1 MYDLIIIGS
10 GPAGLTASI
19 YASCYHLSHLVIGE
33 KLGGQ
38 LLLAPDIL
46 NYPGF
51 ERISGKELTQKMV
64 NQVKLRGGELVTGSV
79 TRINQ
84 LTNPTNKPMDEN
96 NETMKQLSNEKYF
109 EVETQE
115 GKKYQSKAIILATG
129 TERRKLNVPG
139 EVEYTSKGVHYCATC
154 EKFDY
159 EGKVCGVVGG
169 TNSAVQAAV
178 ELSQAASR
186 VYIIYRGSQLRGDP
200 VWLEQVEK
208 HPNIEVIYNTVVTE
222 IVGDGSKVTGVKLA
236 SSTGPAARVSQ
247 GGSSMASRNDSFTD
261 HNRGSRSQGE
271 APLGN
276 PSLASPVDNLLQ
288 LDKLFI
294 EIGGVPGTALVIPL
308 GVEMD
313 PGGFIKTNEKLA
325 TNVPGIFAAGDLVTF
340 GYNLEQISSAVGLG
354 ARAAASAFAFLKGD
368 KAPTVWGGSQ
378 IKR

>member
-1 MYDLIIIGS
+1 MTYDLIIIGA

-19 YASCYHLSHLVIGE
+19 YASCYHLLHIVIGRE
-33 KLGGQ
+33 LGGQ
-38 LLLAPDIL
+38 LQLAPDIL

-51 ERISGKELTQKMV
+51 EKISGKELTERII
-64 NQVKLRGGELVTGSV
+64 NQLKKRGGELTIGSV
-79 TRINQ
+79 VKI
-84 LTNPTNKPMDEN
+84 KSN
-96 NETMKQLSNEKYF
+96 NGLF
-109 EVETQE
+109 EIEIQE
-115 GKKYQSKAIILATG
+115 GNKYQAKAIILATG

-139 EVEYTSKGVHYCATC
+139 EGEYTSKGVHYCATC

-169 TNSAVQAAV
+169 ANSAVQAAV
-178 ELSQAASR
+178 ELSQAASK
-186 VYIIYRGSQLRGDP
+186 VYIIYRGTQLRGDA

-208 HPNIEVIYNTVVTE
+208 HPNIEAIYNTVVTE
-222 IVGDGSKVTGVKLA
+222 IIGDGEKVTGVKIK
-236 SSTGPAARVSQ
+236 STSAGPAARVSQ
-247 GGSSMASRNDSFTD
+247 GDASSRSPQASSPNGSASLGSS
-261 HNRGSRSQGE
+261 
-271 APLGN
+271 
-276 PSLASPVDNLLQ
+276 SLASPTDNLLQ

-308 GVEMD
+308 GVEVD
-313 PGGFIKTNEKLA
+313 PGGFIITDQKLA

-354 ARAAASAFAFLKGD
+354 ARSAASAFAYLKGD